1 MRVTAGHRLLALAL
15 IACLVLASA
24 CGAPSKHDILQ
35 KAEDVETKQQL
46 LETLGE
52 PDERSKTAFVET
64 WRYEAS
70 DGTVVFTITG
80 EKVMLK
86 NTTGDSGRE

>member
-1 MRVTAGHRLLALAL
+1 MIATKRLVALAL
-15 IACLVLASA
+15 IVCVVLALA

-35 KAEDVETKQQL
+35 KAEDVESKQQL
-46 LETLGE
+46 LEALGE

-64 WRYEAS
+64 WRYQAS

-80 EKVMLK
+80 DKVMLK
-86 NTTGDSGRE
+86 NTTEDSGQE